1 MEKPRRI
8 LVTRF
13 SALGDVAMVVPVL
26 SSLSEQH
33 PELELLFV
41 SQGFAEPL
49 VATIPRVTFYKAD
62 LKGRHK
68 GFVGMWRLAREL
80 RKMGPWVALADLHDV
95 LRTKILRLLLYSPSI
110 RIAVINKDRREK
122 KELTRR
128 FNKKLVPLTHTV
140 NRYLNVF
147 SDLGLDLTIRFS
159 NAVLLPNPDLLVRLN
174 IEPKQAKYVGIAP
187 FAKHKGKMYP
197 LSLMEQVV
205 ENLSVLSGIKILLFG
220 GGQEEKSILSDWE
233 VRFKNTIS
241 LAGKVKLNDELLVM
255 SHLDLM
261 ITMDSAN
268 MHLACL
274 AGTPVISIW
283 GATHPF
289 AGFYGWNQLQQNS
302 IQIDNLEC
310 RPCSV
315 FGNKPCFRKDYACLI
330 GIKPKVIVD
339 KVVQLLNASK
349 E

>member
-33 PELELLFV
+33 PELEILFV

-49 VATIPRVTFYKAD
+49 VTPIPRVTFVKAD
-62 LKGRHK
+62 LKGRHN
-68 GFVGMWRLAREL
+68 GIIGMWRLAREL
-80 RKMGPWVALADLHDV
+80 RKRGPWVALADLHDV
-95 LRTKILRLLLYSPSI
+95 LRTKILRLLLYSPNL
-110 RIAVINKDRREK
+110 RIAVINKGRREK

-159 NAVLLPNPDLLVRLN
+159 NAVLLPNPDLLVHLN
-174 IEPKQAKYVGIAP
+174 IEPKQAKYIGIAP

-197 LSLMEQVV
+197 LSLMEQAV
-205 ENLSVLSGIKILLFG
+205 ENLSALSGIKILLFG

-268 MHLACL
+268 MHLASL

-330 GIKPKVIVD
+330 SIKPKVIVD
-339 KVVQLLNASK
+339 KVVLLLNASK